1 MQPGNVT
8 SANLKTKIR
17 PFNQVAVIL
26 AISGCFKSFPAIN
39 GHFRPLPGTSGI
51 YVGAK

>member
-8 SANLKTKIR
+8 SANLKTKVR

-26 AISGCFKSFPAIN
+26 AISGYKWPFPAIN
-39 GHFRPLPGTSGI
+39 SHFRLLPVTSGNYI
-51 YVGAK
+51 SAK